1 LDLLREAFFMAG
13 TNHSLLRLNAARR
26 SGESKDKWCIFN
38 NRRVKTR
45 EKGALAQNFP
55 ANIDNFLPAPRRKY
69 NPTNG

>member
-26 SGESKDKWCIFN
+26 SGESKNKQFIFN
-38 NRRVKTR
+38 SLPINTR
-45 EKGALAQNFP
+45 EEAGICDKVL
-55 ANIDNFLPAPRRKY
+55 ANIDNLLPAPRRKY